1 MIRIIFAPDE
11 DENRIVNDVAAPIAI
26 VDDLINEAIE
36 QVFVVQLQLI
46 SSVNPGSIDLTVRQA
61 SLCRIIDDDSK
72 CCLLYTSPS
81 PRDATLSRMPS
92 SA

>member
-11 DENRIVNDVAAPIAI
+11 DRDVNDVAAPIAI
-26 VDDLINEAIE
+26 VNDLINEATE

-46 SSVNPGSIDLTVRQA
+46 SSVNPGSVDLTTRQA

-72 CCLLYTSPS
+72 WNNVIVYPLCVLL
-81 PRDATLSRMPS
+81 LL
-92 SA
+92 